1 MHRTF
6 KVSGK
11 SQADGAQTIDLTG
24 YERVKVKQ
32 VQIDLSSDPAAGT
45 MDVSIRTPGASDYVS
60 LGTIDLAAGPLAVI
74 FEGYCD
80 SIRLTPA
87 SLDAAVTYNAYVF
100 CLQV

>member
-6 KVSGK
+6 KVTGK
-11 SQADGAQTIDLTG
+11 DQADGAQTISLAG
-24 YERVKVKQ
+24 YERVRVHQ
-32 VQIDLSSDPAAGT
+32 VQVDLSATPAAGT
-45 MDVSIRTPGASDYVS
+45 LDVSIRTPGASDYVS
-60 LGTIDLAAGPLAVI
+60 LGTIDLVDGPLAVV

-87 SLDAAVTYNAYVF
+87 SLADDVTYNAYVF